1 MKEIKRIKGMFNND
15 INCLKFLY
23 TNNQIKTCDSC
34 EGKDFYRVTDFENT
48 FKIICKTCKKKIS
61 PTKNTLFDNVRFG
74 LVKAFHIYIEVT
86 LNEKDFSSV
95 EIAFR
100 YNITQKTA
108 WKFLKK
114 IKNTAIKYPIE
125 RHIKEKTLDNEAKLL
140 NYISILNKK

>member
-1 MKEIKRIKGMFNND
+1 MKEIKRIKGMFNNN

-23 TNNQIKTCDSC
+23 TNNRIKICESC

-74 LVKAFHIYIEVT
+74 LVKAFHIYIEVM
-86 LNEKDFSSV
+86 LCEKDFSSV

-108 WKFLKK
+108 WKFLRK
-114 IKNTAIKYPIE
+114 IKNTDIKYPVDIYM
-125 RHIKEKTLDNEAKLL
+125 KEETLDNEVKLL
-140 NYISILNKK
+140 NYISMLKR